1 MMKNIIS
8 SPYRRMKI
16 LFILPVFALVL
27 YAFAKPE
34 YRYIPVD
41 QNITDKTVYPGLQ
54 TKDVKGTIKEQGG
67 KPLQGA
73 AVVIK
78 GTTSGTTTDSKGS
91 FKLRDVPEDGSLV
104 VSYVG
109 FKTKVVKPV
118 FTSEVT
124 IQMIRDTVTLG
135 VVGAPPPP
143 PPPPPANYPKENN
156 ADTTLPPPPP
166 PGVGIKVGMDGISP
180 PPMIIVNGVIS
191 DLKVEQIDP
200 NTIESINV
208 LKDESAKALY
218 GEKGKNGVL
227 EITTKKSGSQAK
239 SDLEEVSVV
248 GNSNKQPMVIIEE
261 MPMFPG
267 GDAAMQAWIS
277 ENLKYPGDAIKANK
291 TGEVILTF
299 VVSSSG
305 KVENVKV
312 KKSVF
317 PSIDTE
323 AIRVISNMPDWKP
336 GSQNGKPVD
345 IDYILSVNFDCNQKV
360 PLNTK

>member
-1 MMKNIIS
+1 
-8 SPYRRMKI
+8 
-16 LFILPVFALVL
+16 
-27 YAFAKPE
+27 
-34 YRYIPVD
+34 
-41 QNITDKTVYPGLQ
+41 
-54 TKDVKGTIKEQGG
+54 
-67 KPLQGA
+67 
-73 AVVIK
+73 
-78 GTTSGTTTDSKGS
+78 
-91 FKLRDVPEDGSLV
+91 
-104 VSYVG
+104 
-109 FKTKVVKPV
+109 
-118 FTSEVT
+118 
-124 IQMIRDTVTLG
+124 
-135 VVGAPPPP
+135 
-143 PPPPPANYPKENN
+143 
-156 ADTTLPPPPP
+156 
-166 PGVGIKVGMDGISP
+166 
-180 PPMIIVNGVIS
+180 
-191 DLKVEQIDP
+191 
-200 NTIESINV
+200 
-208 LKDESAKALY
+208 
-218 GEKGKNGVL
+218 
-227 EITTKKSGSQAK
+227 
-239 SDLEEVSVV
+239 
-248 GNSNKQPMVIIEE
+248 MVIIEE